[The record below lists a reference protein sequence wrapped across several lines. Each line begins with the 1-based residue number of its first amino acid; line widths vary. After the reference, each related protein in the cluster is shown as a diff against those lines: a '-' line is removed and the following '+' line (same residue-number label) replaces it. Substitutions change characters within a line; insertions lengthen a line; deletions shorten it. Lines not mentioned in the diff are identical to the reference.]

1 MTDTYELPAI
11 MALLTALEAAVFA
24 TDGDPAHQEVV
35 TARNAVRAAV
45 QGAIF
50 AERERIAAIVQN
62 EIARAEALMTLE
74 EGGSPV
80 FDREQTEAGICALR
94 TVAAAIRAG

>member
-1 MTDTYELPAI
+1 MTAEAYELPPVPMSVAAWRSEDIRI
-11 MALLTALEAAVFA
+11 MIDFARLAVK
-24 TDGDPAHQEVV
+24 Q
-35 TARNAVRAAV
+35 
-45 QGAIF
+45 
-50 AERERIAAIVQN
+50 ERERIAAIVRA
-62 EIARAEALMTLE
+62 EIERAEALMTLE

>member
-1 MTDTYELPAI
+1 MTAEAYELPAI

-24 TDGDPAHQEVV
+24 TDGDPTHPEVV

-50 AERERIAAIVQN
+50 AERERAEGYREALATIAAQGSSLPGSTSRVDCM
-62 EIARAEALMTLE
+62 AAL
-74 EGGSPV
+74 
-80 FDREQTEAGICALR
+80 A
-94 TVAAAIRAG
+94 AAAIRAV